1 MTITEEEEIASP
13 KQKRQKRF
21 LQKERNKK
29 KWSKVVR
36 QHMFDMFE
44 ITPKMIGT
52 AANHGKLC
60 SCHMCGNPRKFFNA
74 KTLQEQKFDEQAK
87 SYVENIS

>member
-21 LQKERNKK
+21 LQKERNKR
-29 KWSKVVR
+29 KWSDIVRHVVGLK
-36 QHMFDMFE
+36 E

-60 SCHMCGNPRKFFNA
+60 SCHMCGNPRKFFNE
-74 KTLQEQKFDEQAK
+74 KTLQEQKFDEKAK